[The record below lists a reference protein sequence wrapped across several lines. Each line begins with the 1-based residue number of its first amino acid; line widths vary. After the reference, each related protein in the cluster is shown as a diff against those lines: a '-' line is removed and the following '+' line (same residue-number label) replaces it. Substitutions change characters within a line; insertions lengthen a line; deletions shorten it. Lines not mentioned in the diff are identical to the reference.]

1 MPLARDNLHR
11 LVSNVTSNAINK
23 LKRKRSGKGA
33 VRVAKRFTSFIWNE
47 DMNGNIK
54 IIKSLEDPVL
64 LIDEVTETVK
74 HGIKIQ
80 QWGFGEALL
89 APLAASLVQPRIS
102 SVVKGI
108 SGRGVR
114 REEKR
119 DIDEIF

>member
-1 MPLARDNLHR
+1 MRA
-11 LVSNVTSNAINK
+11 S
-23 LKRKRSGKGA
+23 
-33 VRVAKRFTSFIWNE
+33 KRFTSFVWNE
-47 DMNGNIK
+47 DMNDNIK
-54 IIKSLEDPVL
+54 ITKSLEDPVL

-74 HGIKIQ
+74 HGKKIQ
-80 QWGFGEALL
+80 QGGFGEALL

-119 DIDEIF
+119 DMDEIF